1 MAWYVGETRSKS
13 ASIETAVAVRSGRVT
28 VGRSGS
34 DPLAA
39 RKTSSGVRSRGNSP
53 HLQSREAPGIG
64 VMGWHDG
71 CNTPSAKRKP
81 DMGSGDNRRRL
92 VMEWKN
98 LAIASALS
106 LALGTGAGG
115 VLTGS
120 ALAAGTPSTPTI
132 VTPADLGLA
141 ASIDAT
147 LRNDRWLPF
156 ANIGVGARDGAVVLS
171 GTVRSEG
178 ERARAIAD
186 AKNVPGGKTLAD
198 KIAVVEMDD

>member
-1 MAWYVGETRSKS
+1 
-13 ASIETAVAVRSGRVT
+13 
-28 VGRSGS
+28 
-34 DPLAA
+34 
-39 RKTSSGVRSRGNSP
+39 
-53 HLQSREAPGIG
+53 
-64 VMGWHDG
+64 
-71 CNTPSAKRKP
+71 
-81 DMGSGDNRRRL
+81 
-92 VMEWKN
+92 MEWKN

-120 ALAAGTPSTPTI
+120 ALAADTPSTPTI

-186 AKNVPGGKTLAD
+186 AKNVPGVKTLAD
-198 KIAVVEMDD
+198 KISVVEMDY